1 MNALEQD
8 EVRWIRLAY
17 LINKHVCTEVLERQL
32 ELLQA
37 VVDRDLDGDRGIG
50 AGVVAD
56 MMTWSRHDGRC
67 CEADCGWCV
76 VWYSRFTGR
85 R

>member
-1 MNALEQD
+1 MTALEQD

-17 LINKHVCTEVLERQL
+17 LINQHVCTEVLEREL
-32 ELLQA
+32 ELLEA
-37 VVDRDLDGDRGIG
+37 VVDGDLDSDGSIG

-56 MMTWSRHDGRC
+56 VMAWSSHDGGR
-67 CEADCGWCV
+67 EVGSGV
-76 VWYSRFTGR
+76 VQAVFTGR